1 MVVYKNARFIS
12 CEPENR
18 FFSAMAVDK
27 GRIVWVGSPE
37 NLPASCQRA
46 RVVDLQGA
54 AVTPAF
60 ADTHIHFESFATF
73 QQTFYLMDAESFDED
88 AAIVRAYA
96 DAHPRAKVLMGYG
109 CSAHTVREGRLPER
123 ADMDSWT
130 DRPLMVVKYDGHAA
144 VCNSAML
151 SLLTDEVKND
161 PGYDGESGWLYQNA
175 FYKGVNEVTA
185 KIPILDVVRGLS
197 KGAKALADVGI
208 GLVHNVEGVG
218 YTGDLD
224 VDMINILAPGLPQ
237 AYRIFFQT
245 MDLEAVK
252 KRKFPRVG
260 GCFKLALDGCFG
272 SEDAALTSPYANDPN
287 NVGVLYYSQE
297 EINDF
302 VIRANRMGLQIAMHA
317 IGDRAVEQAVT
328 AYEAAMADYPREDAR
343 HVLIHCCMA
352 TPEQLDRIARLKLCV
367 AVQSPFIFWK
377 QEPQEYLDRILGPER
392 AGALNPLG
400 QLQRRGVV
408 MGDGS
413 DGPCTMPNPL
423 AAMANAV
430 SHPDAEARM
439 ERLDALRMITYNP
452 AYMSFDEHERGS
464 LTEGKIADFVVL
476 SDDPL
481 TAPDI
486 RTIQIQALY
495 LAGKKYDGKTPGVLG
510 LLRRSIHNRLFRRAF
525 I

>member
-27 GRIVWVGSPE
+27 GRIVWVGSQE
-37 NLPASCQRA
+37 DLPTSCQRA

-73 QQTFYLMDAESFDED
+73 QQTFYLMDAESFEED

-151 SLLTDEVKND
+151 SLLTDEVKTD

-237 AYRIFFQT
+237 AYRIFF
-245 MDLEAVK
+245 
-252 KRKFPRVG
+252 RPW
-260 GCFKLALDGCFG
+260 
-272 SEDAALTSPYANDPN
+272 
-287 NVGVLYYSQE
+287 
-297 EINDF
+297 IW
-302 VIRANRMGLQIAMHA
+302 
-317 IGDRAVEQAVT
+317 
-328 AYEAAMADYPREDAR
+328 
-343 HVLIHCCMA
+343 
-352 TPEQLDRIARLKLCV
+352 RL
-367 AVQSPFIFWK
+367 
-377 QEPQEYLDRILGPER
+377 
-392 AGALNPLG
+392 
-400 QLQRRGVV
+400 
-408 MGDGS
+408 
-413 DGPCTMPNPL
+413 
-423 AAMANAV
+423 
-430 SHPDAEARM
+430 
-439 ERLDALRMITYNP
+439 
-452 AYMSFDEHERGS
+452 
-464 LTEGKIADFVVL
+464 
-476 SDDPL
+476 
-481 TAPDI
+481 
-486 RTIQIQALY
+486 
-495 LAGKKYDGKTPGVLG
+495 
-510 LLRRSIHNRLFRRAF
+510 
-525 I
+525 